1 MKKIK
6 RELFIIINLA
16 VLIVIL
22 GCKAGSLK
30 KQQCLA
36 LIENEVPCEVD
47 KHLVYLAKDETY
59 LLEEDE
65 YEIEDENIVSLSD
78 NTLIGLNNG
87 TTYIRSKCQEYE
99 IKVSDLYSIPM
110 INPDKEYLSYGQY
123 SKQDNEYLDT
133 ALKYLINNAGYQSR
147 AGVVEAARFL
157 TLRFKYKLNYFYETG
172 RLNGN
177 FIVDGEGRYYHSGL
191 YLNEYKFS
199 EIGKSYNGPATW
211 GENLYDDNRDYTANG
226 LDCSGFVCW
235 AIYNGGYDVGDI
247 GAGPS
252 SDVLDLTD
260 LGDLIRLSKVDIN
273 DIKTGD
279 LVGLDGHIGIII
291 GKDNNNIYIAE
302 AYWVGDLH
310 VEVLSYD
317 EFINK
322 SKWDYVILMDS
333 FYQKDG
339 NLTDMW

>member
-1 MKKIK
+1 MKKI
-6 RELFIIINLA
+6 RRDLIIILNLTI
-16 VLIVIL
+16 LIVIL
-22 GCKAGSLK
+22 GCKTSALK
-30 KQQCLA
+30 KEQDLSLVEETACLINKD
-36 LIENEVPCEVD
+36 LI
-47 KHLVYLAKDETY
+47 YLAEDETY
-59 LLEEDE
+59 LLPEDE
-65 YEIEDENIVSLSD
+65 YDIEDTNIVSISD
-78 NTLIGLNNG
+78 NKITALNSG
-87 TTYIRSKCQEYE
+87 TTYIRSKCQEYQVE
-99 IKVSDLYSIPM
+99 VSDLYSIPV
-110 INPDKEYLSYGQY
+110 INSDKEYLAEGQY
-123 SKQDNEYLDT
+123 SKQENEYLDT
-133 ALKYLINNAGYQSR
+133 VLKYLINNADYQSR

-157 TLRFKYKLNYFYETG
+157 TLRFNYRLNYFYETG
-172 RLNGN
+172 RLGGR
-177 FIVDGEGRYYHSGL
+177 FIVDGEGRYYHLGL
-191 YLNEYKFS
+191 YLNDYKFS
-199 EIGKSYNGPATW
+199 EIEKSYNGPATW

-247 GAGPS
+247 GAGLS